1 MSVGVDIKNIKIEH
15 KNQQYQLNF
24 FDTTGQE
31 LFINRLSSYYKRSD
45 LILLL
50 FREDLMKD
58 AIDLYYHSY
67 MNNRNSSNK
76 LIFVETGVGYENQSE
91 LTVSQKRLIL
101 DNWKQFDEDYIQID
115 CNTKYNLDK
124 LKKLIYS
131 YLFDYDNYIVGRERK
146 EIIERMKDFSIMLKK
161 TTNKKINKSCV

>member
-1 MSVGVDIKNIKIEH
+1 MSVGVDIKYIKIEH

-31 LFINRLSSYYKRSD
+31 LFINLLSSYYKRSD

-50 FREDLMKD
+50 FREDLMNR
-58 AIDLYYHSY
+58 AIDLYYHSFI
-67 MNNRNSSNK
+67 NNRNSSNK
-76 LIFVETGVGYENQSE
+76 LIFVETGVGYENQCE

-115 CNTKYNLDK
+115 CNTK
-124 LKKLIYS
+124 
-131 YLFDYDNYIVGRERK
+131 
-146 EIIERMKDFSIMLKK
+146 
-161 TTNKKINKSCV
+161 